1 MKITIITHGIPN
13 SHSEQANNDP
23 LLFLKFFEKKKVKF
37 DLISIWDYDYNTSK
51 KGKRFQEEFI
61 KNKFKYL
68 EYFKVINF
76 RKDFMT
82 RITRF
87 FLRILSS
94 NSQFFYGDK
103 KIHKKVLELVKKR
116 NSKIVLNFF
125 ELPASIFSSE
135 KNINVFNYLGV
146 ARRNSE
152 VLRVKNLLKKFNIL
166 SILKALNAMI
176 YIWKMNKIYDK
187 FLSNAKLNLFAAV
200 DSYNL
205 FKNKYN
211 NAHFSGPLSNVR
223 KYKKKSEKKIPII
236 LMIGALNSNFMQ
248 DSLSMVSN
256 SAIRL
261 NKIYKK
267 KKFKLRIVGKSKP
280 PIHIKKQLNFPWV
293 EFAGWVESS
302 EKEYQNAS
310 YLFCPNSISAGPR
323 TKLLESASAKVC
335 IVTTKENIKYFFP
348 HFQNNKDMI
357 IAKNMSQFC
366 NGFEKVLLSKK
377 LRIKMVNSAKKKYI
391 KFHSPDNILSKNLY
405 LIKKYSKIK

>member
-51 KGKRFQEEFI
+51 KSREYQENFI
-61 KNKFKYL
+61 KNNFKQL
-68 EYFKVINF
+68 QFFKVLSF
-76 RKDFMT
+76 RKNFFT
-82 RITRF
+82 RISRF
-87 FLRILSS
+87 FLRILTS
-94 NSQFFYGDK
+94 NSQYFYGDK
-103 KIHKKVLELVKKR
+103 KIHRTVLKLVKKR

-125 ELPASIFSSE
+125 ELPASIFANE
-135 KNINVFNYLGV
+135 KEINIFNYLGV

-152 VLRVKNLLKKFNIL
+152 LLRVKNLLKKFNLLQIFR
-166 SILKALNAMI
+166 ALNAAI
-176 YIWKMNKIYDK
+176 YIWKMNTIYDK

-205 FKNKYN
+205 FKNRYKN
-211 NAHFSGPLSNVR
+211 IHFSGPLSNVR
-223 KYKKKSEKKIPII
+223 EVKKKNEKKIPVV

-248 DSLSMVSN
+248 DSLSMVAN
-256 SAIRL
+256 SAIKL
-261 NKIYKK
+261 NEIYKK

-280 PIHIKKQLNFPWV
+280 PINIQKKLNFPWV
-293 EFAGWVESS
+293 EFTGWVENS

-323 TKLLESASAKVC
+323 TKLLEAASSKVC
-335 IVTTKENIKYFFP
+335 IITTRENIKYFFP
-348 HFQNNKDMI
+348 HFHNNTDMI
-357 IAKNMSQFC
+357 VAKNMSQFC
-366 NGFEKVLLSKK
+366 NGFEKVLLNKK
-377 LRIKMVNSAKKKYI
+377 LRIKMVNSAKEKYI
-391 KFHSPDNILSKNLY
+391 KYHSPSNILSNNLY

>member
-23 LLFLKFFEKKKVKF
+23 LLFLNFFEKKKIKF

-51 KGKRFQEEFI
+51 KGRKHQEKFI
-61 KNKFKYL
+61 RNNFKHL
-68 EYFKVINF
+68 QLFKVFSF
-76 RKDFMT
+76 RKDFFT
-82 RITRF
+82 RISRF
-87 FLRILSS
+87 FLRILTS
-94 NSQFFYGDK
+94 NSQYFYGDK
-103 KIHKKVLELVKKR
+103 KIHRTVLELVKKR

-125 ELPASIFSSE
+125 ELPASIFANE
-135 KNINVFNYLGV
+135 KEINIFNYLGV

-152 VLRVKNLLKKFNIL
+152 LLRVKNLLKKFDLLQFI
-166 SILKALNAMI
+166 KALNAAI
-176 YIWKMNKIYDK
+176 YIWKMNTIYDK

-205 FKNKYN
+205 FKKQYN
-211 NAHFSGPLSNVR
+211 NIHFSGPLSNVR
-223 KYKKKSEKKIPII
+223 EVKKKNEKKVPVI

-248 DSLSMVSN
+248 DSLSMVAD
-256 SAIRL
+256 SAIKL
-261 NKIYKK
+261 NEIYKK

-280 PIHIKKQLNFPWV
+280 PNNIKKKLNFPWV
-293 EFAGWVESS
+293 EFAGWVENS

-323 TKLLESASAKVC
+323 TKLLESASSKVC
-335 IVTTKENIKYFFP
+335 IITTKENIKYFFP
-348 HFQNNKDMI
+348 HFHNNSDMI
-357 IAKNMSQFC
+357 VAENMSQFC
-366 NGFEKVLLSKK
+366 SGFEKVLLNKK

-391 KFHSPDNILSKNLY
+391 KYHSPDKILSNNLY